1 MNAALVADYSFSAF
15 KTPVVE
21 LPFTPSLKL
30 VDSGRDF
37 GAPLVTPLPVAV
49 AATNV
54 APAPDMRVVFDL
66 PPALS
71 PQNRMA
77 IVAASFLVSVALFST
92 VALGL
97 TSGAK
102 PIPVTHHVA
111 RV

>member
-1 MNAALVADYSFSAF
+1 
-15 KTPVVE
+15 
-21 LPFTPSLKL
+21 
-30 VDSGRDF
+30 
-37 GAPLVTPLPVAV
+37 
-49 AATNV
+49 
-54 APAPDMRVVFDL
+54 MRVVFDL

-71 PQNRMA
+71 PQKRMA